1 MPPPA
6 VKLKFVLFPASVE
19 FAPINHALPFC
30 KIACVVL
37 VEPSGSKLPETPLI
51 VKLVNSL
58 VVPPVN

>member
-6 VKLKFVLFPASVE
+6 MKLKFVLFPALVE

-37 VEPSGSKLPETPLI
+37 VEPSGSKLPRTPEML
-51 VKLVNSL
+51 KALKML